1 MNDYESAGL
10 LQLLLLIPFLVVS
23 ILFLWS
29 QHKTLALIRPEYR
42 RRMPP
47 GQVWLQLIPLFGL
60 GWQFY
65 VISKISDSIRDDL
78 NAPSGDSLFGDDPLP
93 TGKRPTYA
101 TGISYAVLFC
111 LTLLPLGL
119 LKSLLA
125 LAGLIVWVIYWI
137 ELSGYTRRFKQ
148 RAF

>member
-1 MNDYESAGL
+1 MNDYDSGVL
-10 LQLLLLIPFLVVS
+10 IQLLLLFLFLVIGV
-23 ILFLWS
+23 LFIWS
-29 QHKTLALIRPEYR
+29 QYKTLTLIRPEYR
-42 RRMPP
+42 RMSP

-60 GWQFY
+60 VWQFF

-78 NAPSGDSLFGDDPLP
+78 NAPIGDSIFGEAPVS

-111 LTLLPLGL
+111 LTILPLGL
-119 LKSLLA
+119 FKSLLA
-125 LAGLIVWVIYWI
+125 LAGLILWIIYWI